1 MVLMLQLHARRSNSS
16 RSTARRSV
24 RRWFFW
30 LISPVD
36 AKDPSRRCPRAMV
49 RKKMRTKLRLTTL
62 LVGWTLGVPAA
73 RGDGALDVPDGGVV
87 AIGGSASERERE
99 VVSAAVATAVRSA
112 GWSLAPQTLTKQ
124 DAEGLIDCSAPGGPW
139 ECVPASI
146 DASAVHR
153 ALVIAVEQQTEND
166 IPLIVLTG
174 KVIATRPAAFMVR
187 QRFCE
192 RCADDKLAQTSTEL
206 TLLLLHDLAVQR
218 PRTMLEVNSTP
229 TGALITVDGQPAGA
243 TDGSV
248 NTFPGLHI
256 VTITKPGFQVETIRV
271 HAESGKTSAVSVT
284 LRANAPLPPPPPPRP
299 SLLVPVS
306 RAGAGVTLSAVSQL
320 IYSYQHGSAGYNY
333 YHPPA
338 HCIGPAATLG
348 GLGAIGAGFYLWW
361 RGSATTTV
369 A

>member
-1 MVLMLQLHARRSNSS
+1 V
-16 RSTARRSV
+16 
-24 RRWFFW
+24 
-30 LISPVD
+30 
-36 AKDPSRRCPRAMV
+36 
-49 RKKMRTKLRLTTL
+49 
-62 LVGWTLGVPAA
+62 A
-73 RGDGALDVPDGGVV
+73 RGDGALDAPDSGLVPDGGVV

-112 GWSLAPQTLTKQ
+112 GWSLAPQMLTKQ
-124 DAEGLIDCSAPGGPW
+124 DADGLIDCSAPGEPW

-146 DASAVHR
+146 DASAIHR

-166 IPLIVLTG
+166 VPLIVLTG

-192 RCADDKLAQTSTEL
+192 HCADDKLAQTSTEL

-229 TGALITVDGQPAGA
+229 TGAVIAVDGQPAGA
-243 TDGSV
+243 TDGSF

-256 VTITKPGFQVETIRV
+256 VTITKPGFQAETIRV
-271 HAESGKTSAVSVT
+271 HAEAGKTSTVSVT
-284 LRANAPLPPPPPPRP
+284 LHVNPPLPPPRP

-306 RAGAGVTLSAVSQL
+306 LAGAGVALIAASPL
-320 IYSYQHGSAGYNY
+320 IYSYQHDSAEYKY
-333 YHPPA
+333 YHPRA
-338 HCIGPAATLG
+338 HWIGPAVTLG

-361 RGSATTTV
+361 RGSTSSTTTV
-369 A
+369 AAPIVSVVPNGALVGWTSTFR